1 MYDTQLPMQAQLGA
15 VQTQP
20 TPTLSAELPPQVA
33 PEQTPQS
40 VVDVYVYPKD
50 FQMVNDDRDN
60 DCILVDI
67 HFCVNAYEKCGDG
80 QGANRSGTIKKR
92 LMLSRTQ
99 LLNDLMTQDA
109 TTPVIVVEETTI
121 APAAAPTSVAETKTA
136 SDVTKRMRELAGI
149 PTKGNWV

>member
-1 MYDTQLPMQAQLGA
+1 MYDTQLPMQAQTDA
-15 VQTQP
+15 IQTTSAP
-20 TPTLSAELPPQVA
+20 TMSAELPPQVA
-33 PEQTPQS
+33 PEQPPQS

-109 TTPVIVVEETTI
+109 TTPVIVVEETVV
-121 APAAAPTSVAETKTA
+121 APVATSAPPTESKTA